1 MILKIFNMIKY
12 IFCALLLLLASV
24 SKAQNIFEK
33 ELDSVQDE
41 AQAAKFIETHTSN
54 KGQLYVFNKEKH
66 KTQLAQELFAM
77 GKGASKTIVTNGDK
91 THYKII
97 EKYHRYS
104 YVYLDGRD
112 KSLSEMKQLQQSII
126 SKYEDG
132 FRFKDLAKRYS
143 MDGNANRGGDL
154 GWFTKG
160 KNSTELQDAII
171 DDNNGAD
178 IFTLDFPDKQAFY
191 VVIRTYPTKFI
202 EEIKVLQVTESTR

>member
-1 MILKIFNMIKY
+1 MFKY
-12 IFCALLLLLASV
+12 NFFAALFISASV
-24 SKAQNIFEK
+24 SKGQNNFEK

-41 AQAAKFIETHTSN
+41 FEANKFIETHTSN

-66 KTQLAQELFAM
+66 KTQLAQELFTM
-77 GKGASKTIVTNGDK
+77 GKGARKTIATDGDK

-97 EKYHRYS
+97 DKYEIPYHRYS

-112 KSLSEMKQLQQSII
+112 KSVNEMKQLQQNII

-160 KNSTELQDAII
+160 KSSTELQDAII
-171 DDNNGAD
+171 DENNGQD

-191 VVIRTYPTKFI
+191 IVLRTHPTKFI
-202 EEIKVLQVTESTR
+202 EEIKVLEVTERTQ